1 MHLNHRSG
9 RMPKHRPWRRPRK
22 GILQMT
28 MLTHGFDRTV
38 DPSERREAVKDTA
51 GAQLSA
57 IKRFALCA
65 LTVLLAGGALAG
77 VIALKTALVFWRF
90 HF

>member
-1 MHLNHRSG
+1 
-9 RMPKHRPWRRPRK
+9 
-22 GILQMT
+22 MT
-28 MLTHGFDRTV
+28 MLTPGFDRAV
-38 DPSERREAVKDTA
+38 DPSERREPVEDTA

-57 IKRFALCA
+57 IKRFGLHALM
-65 LTVLLAGGALAG
+65 VLVASGMLAG